1 VPTSAIDSISAAFHH
16 TKQQLL
22 QPFRLGQWARL
33 ALVGLL
39 AGELYSG
46 GCNTNFQVPTTRTGG
61 GSDHLLRLP
70 SLPPMDPVLLAA
82 SIALLLIAGFVLML
96 LFMYVSSVFRFILF
110 DSVVAKYCE
119 IRRYWTRRHGAGFRL
134 FLWQLALFVVM
145 MVCLTIL
152 VGIPAAL
159 ALAAGW
165 WNQPSQHMVPLILGG
180 MVLFF
185 IFLALMICWLLVHVF
200 TKDFVVPQMALEDV
214 SALEAWRRFW
224 PMLKGESGGY
234 AGYVGMKIV
243 MALGAAVAI
252 GIVAGIII
260 VIILIPFAGLG
271 ALAIF
276 GGKAAGLKWTLYTIT
291 LAIVIGSILLAIIIY
306 AVSLISVPTTVFF
319 PAYSIY
325 FFAARY
331 PKLDALLHP
340 APPPAPYSA
349 RSELPPETPPLP
361 PSPEPIG

>member
-1 VPTSAIDSISAAFHH
+1 VPTSAIDSISPAFHH

-39 AGELYSG
+39 AGELNSG
-46 GCNTNFQVPTTRTGG
+46 GCSTNFQVPARTG
-61 GSDHLLRLP
+61 GSDHLLSLP
-70 SLPPMDPVLLAA
+70 SLPPMNPALLAA
-82 SIALLLIAGFVLML
+82 LIAVLVIAGLVLML
-96 LFMYVSSVFRFILF
+96 LLIYLNSVFRFILF
-110 DSVVAKYCE
+110 DSVVSKYCE
-119 IRRYWTRRHGAGFRL
+119 IRRYWARRQGPGFRL
-134 FLWQLALFVVM
+134 FLWQLVLFVVM

-152 VGIPAAL
+152 IGIPAAL
-159 ALAAGW
+159 VLAAGW
-165 WNQPSQHMVPLILGG
+165 WNQPSQHIIPLILGG

-185 IFLALMICWLLVHVF
+185 ILLAFIVCWLLVHVF

-214 SALEAWRRFW
+214 SALEAWRRLL
-224 PMLKGESGGY
+224 PMLKAEKGGY
-234 AGYVGMKIV
+234 AGYVGMKVV

-252 GIVAGIII
+252 GIVASI
-260 VIILIPFAGLG
+260 VMLVILIPFAGLG
-271 ALAIF
+271 ALAVF

-291 LAIVIGSILLAIIIY
+291 LAIVVGSILLAIIIY
-306 AVSLISVPTTVFF
+306 AVSLVSVPAVVFF

-340 APPPAPYSA
+340 APPPTPYSA
-349 RSELPPETPPLP
+349 PSQLPPETPPLP
-361 PSPEPIG
+361 PSLEPIG